1 MTFKTKIIKINFC
14 DTAWIGYYWKSVI
27 FFLLFIHLTIF
38 FQFRIRWLVM
48 RSFKEKSKSLT
59 ILAKLLLLHQ
69 KQNWCIKIALT
80 KAVSQTLGLK
90 KKRWRDFIFFRDWI
104 LYSLFFN
111 RNDLLNQTIT
121 LTLTLYNKKI
131 HYSLF
136 ITLFLVK
143 KSDKNWSSKPTALR
157 LKKLDLYSLFFLTKM
172 TCLTK
177 QSLSFLLFIIRRFII
192 QKSFHKLVKKATVY
206 DWEKNVRCFDVKK
219 KRQLEKKRALYTTK
233 FMKKRMIY
241 YLTFWWSSFAA
252 KKKPG

>member
-59 ILAKLLLLHQ
+59 ILAKLLLLNQ
-69 KQNWCIKIALT
+69 KKNWCIKIVLT

-90 KKRWRDFIFFRDWI
+90 KKALKR
-104 LYSLFFN
+104 LHLFSRLN
-111 RNDLLNQTIT
+111 PLL
-121 LTLTLYNKKI
+121 
-131 HYSLF
+131 S
-136 ITLFLVK
+136 
-143 KSDKNWSSKPTALR
+143 
-157 LKKLDLYSLFFLTKM
+157 FFLTKM

-177 QSLSFLLFIIRRFII
+177 QSLSFLLFIIRRWRFII
-192 QKSFHKLVKKATVY
+192 QKSFHNLVKKATVY

-219 KRQLEKKRALYTTK
+219 KRQLEKKGALYTTK